1 MASIAKERSMPK
13 KHALL
18 LGLLAVLPLTC
29 LAHSSRA
36 ETPADAGAAVAPE
49 ERVFDVT
56 RDGNKIGV
64 ETVTLEKAGDTTTV
78 KIKTHISVVVMFI
91 QAYHFAHSAV
101 ETWTGGKF
109 VSYKAV
115 TDDNG
120 KHFNVN
126 AVAKDDAVM
135 LDVNGDHSKLPGNT
149 VIASLWS
156 KAFVDQTMLIHPD
169 SGVQLQ
175 VKTKDL
181 GEENIDFHGSQ
192 IKAEHYQITGDFERD
207 VWFKGDEL
215 IRFKLIAS
223 DHSTIMSD
231 LVSPKLN

>member
-1 MASIAKERSMPK
+1 MLG

-18 LGLLAVLPLTC
+18 LGLLALLPLSF

-36 ETPADAGAAVAPE
+36 DTTAPADSAAAPTTE

-64 ETVTLEKAGDTTTV
+64 ETIKIEKSGDTTTV
-78 KIKTHISVVVMFI
+78 KFKTHISVVVMFI

-120 KHFNVN
+120 KPFDVK
-126 AVAKDDAVM
+126 AVAKDDGVM
-135 LDVNGDHSKLPGNT
+135 LDVNGTETKLPGS
-149 VIASLWS
+149 VVVASFWN
-156 KAFVDQTMLIHPD
+156 KAFVDQTLLVHPD
-169 SGVQLQ
+169 SGAQLN
-175 VKTKDL
+175 VKVKDI
-181 GEENIDFHGSQ
+181 GEEQIDLHGNQ
-192 IKAEHYQITGDFERD
+192 IKAEHYQISGDIDRDIWFE
-207 VWFKGDEL
+207 GDKL
-215 IRFKLIAS
+215 VRFKLLGS
-223 DHSTIMSD
+223 DHSTIMSELTAD
-231 LVSPKLN
+231 KSN